1 MTPHNRGYAIKNRA
15 TLHKQPEFEGKQ
27 NSHFTAKK
35 GKVKQTR
42 NNFSL
47 NQKTCRVF
55 MAMGVQSG
63 TLKVWKAL
71 SRSAP
76 DQTTFI
82 HTHKVVARCCAAS
95 DHPGA

>member
-1 MTPHNRGYAIKNRA
+1 
-15 TLHKQPEFEGKQ
+15 
-27 NSHFTAKK
+27 
-35 GKVKQTR
+35 
-42 NNFSL
+42 
-47 NQKTCRVF
+47 
-55 MAMGVQSG
+55 MAMVVQSG

>member
-1 MTPHNRGYAIKNRA
+1 M
-15 TLHKQPEFEGKQ
+15 
-27 NSHFTAKK
+27 
-35 GKVKQTR
+35 V
-42 NNFSL
+42 
-47 NQKTCRVF
+47 
-55 MAMGVQSG
+55 VQSG

-95 DHPGA
+95 DHPGAWNDRPTEPAGLPWLD

>member
-1 MTPHNRGYAIKNRA
+1 
-15 TLHKQPEFEGKQ
+15 
-27 NSHFTAKK
+27 
-35 GKVKQTR
+35 
-42 NNFSL
+42 
-47 NQKTCRVF
+47 
-55 MAMGVQSG
+55 MAMVVQSG

-95 DHPGA
+95 DHPGAWNDRPTDRPSRPAFLDLTNSTAATAEQLW